1 MSIIEEEENIYNE
14 VRNYFKN
21 MLRNSH
27 KYRRVDNYDPE
38 KRSRTWEQKRSER
51 MIREYWD
58 FEKEEWKA
66 FITDKKG
73 RLIFKTKL
81 QPLNK

>member
-27 KYRRVDNYDPE
+27 KYRRVDNYDP
-38 KRSRTWEQKRSER
+38 
-51 MIREYWD
+51 
-58 FEKEEWKA
+58 
-66 FITDKKG
+66 
-73 RLIFKTKL
+73 
-81 QPLNK
+81 